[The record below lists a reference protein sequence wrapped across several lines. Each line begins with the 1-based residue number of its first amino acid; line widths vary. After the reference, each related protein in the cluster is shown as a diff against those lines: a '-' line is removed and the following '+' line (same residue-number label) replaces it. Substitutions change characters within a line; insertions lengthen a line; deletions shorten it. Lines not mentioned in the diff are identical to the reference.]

1 MPARSDRYFKVS
13 RATRNDSYVLFCS
26 VQEQLALLLL
36 SWLPLF
42 MNCLEEVFSETQK
55 FEPPLLVRLVS
66 VQVIVT
72 L

>member
-36 SWLPLF
+36 SGLPLF
-42 MNCLEEVFSETQK
+42 LNCLEEVFSEIELPAYSSRK
-55 FEPPLLVRLVS
+55 LGIAAVL
-66 VQVIVT
+66 
-72 L
+72 